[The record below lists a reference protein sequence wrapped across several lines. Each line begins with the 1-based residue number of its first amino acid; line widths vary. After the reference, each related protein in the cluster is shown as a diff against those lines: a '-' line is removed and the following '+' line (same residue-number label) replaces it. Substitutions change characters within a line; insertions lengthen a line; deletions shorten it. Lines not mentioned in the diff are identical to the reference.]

1 VWGFLGWNDREVP
14 EPNPGEI
21 LPLSMMPEHVHL
33 FDADNGAR
41 LIG

>member
-1 VWGFLGWNDREVP
+1 VWGFLGWNDRA
-14 EPNPGEI
+14 
-21 LPLSMMPEHVHL
+21 MMPEHVHL